1 MTLKL
6 IEQMS
11 EAALYVQGLENKA
24 AAMEAM
30 CEDQSRIIAC
40 FVRIQGGR
48 IHSEV
53 WEDVHEREGFHGYG
67 KRVYVDGVQITVTE
81 PGDA

>member
-6 IEQMS
+6 IEQMA

-24 AAMEAM
+24 AALEAT

-40 FVRIQGGR
+40 FVLIQGGR
-48 IHSEV
+48 IPSGM
-53 WEDVHEREGFHGYG
+53 WDQVHELEGFHGYG
-67 KRVYVDGVQITVTE
+67 KRVYVGGVQITVTE
-81 PGDA
+81 SGQ